1 MTAEIGAVRWL
12 AAVKQQAGT
21 QKGSA
26 DTIAVALIETGEAA
40 VAQLLPL
47 QARHARG
54 LPDRA
59 HRARWQ
65 RGHDCAAR
73 CELDPGGGA
82 RSAVARS
89 LPPSGVSVSIR
100 D

>member
-40 VAQLLPL
+40 VAQLLPYKRVML
-47 QARHARG
+47 EACLTGPIVLAGSVVMTAPLAASLIPAAALEARW
-54 LPDRA
+54 PDRFP
-59 HRARWQ
+59 Q
-65 RGHDCAAR
+65 AA
-73 CELDPGGGA
+73 
-82 RSAVARS
+82 
-89 LPPSGVSVSIR
+89 
-100 D
+100 